1 MFGLNGQTV
10 HTCRAWNQSGEEV
23 VSGWADGAD
32 TARDRVEGGGIRDVQ
47 GVQQLFGCVVLRQ
60 IARGRQVVDHGRL

>member
-10 HTCRAWNQSGEEV
+10 HTCRAWNQSSEEV

-47 GVQQLFGCVVLRQ
+47 GVQ
-60 IARGRQVVDHGRL
+60 

>member
-10 HTCRAWNQSGEEV
+10 HTCRAWMQSSEEV

-47 GVQQLFGCVVLRQ
+47 GVQQLFGGVVLRQ
-60 IARGRQVVDHGRL
+60 IARGRQVVDHRRL